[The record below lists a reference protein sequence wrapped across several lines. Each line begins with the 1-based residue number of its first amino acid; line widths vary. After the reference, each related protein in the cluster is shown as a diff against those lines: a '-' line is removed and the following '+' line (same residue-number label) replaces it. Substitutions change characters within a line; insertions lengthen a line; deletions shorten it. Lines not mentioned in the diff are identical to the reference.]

1 MVGQKERSG
10 NSRFLWARERKRMGG
25 GETGRGRGEGDMGK
39 GGKGRESVERQL
51 KLGAI

>member
-25 GETGRGRGEGDMGK
+25 GETGRERGEGDTV
-39 GGKGRESVERQL
+39 VEEIKQRN
-51 KLGAI
+51 